1 MESRKYKVIE
11 KLLKVEEEEVIY
23 RLEAILTE
31 DKSSNGWDQLPDEV
45 KKMIDMGLSQSI
57 EGNVVSHDE
66 IMNKYKSRYNIS

>member
-31 DKSSNGWDQLPDEV
+31 DKSSNAWDQLPDEV